1 MEKKENCLGHRIRK
15 LRENRELTQRDLSQI
30 LGLTPKMISFYE
42 NNQRTPPVDIL
53 AKIAEIFQ
61 VSTDYL
67 LGIDSTAQSSLVY
80 KLNWETIKLAFPDAC
95 ILIKEDSDLLDY
107 YHNLSLK
114 DKRWIMGQMIDRL
127 ERYEEDE
134 KAKNIDKKKTSGL

>member
-1 MEKKENCLGHRIRK
+1 
-15 LRENRELTQRDLSQI
+15 
-30 LGLTPKMISFYE
+30 MISFYE

-53 AKIAEIFQ
+53 AKLAEIFQ

-80 KLNWETIKLAFPDAC
+80 KLNWETIKLAFPDAF
-95 ILIKEDSDLLDY
+95 ILNKEDSDLLDY

>member
-80 KLNWETIKLAFPDAC
+80 KLNWETIKLAFPDA
-95 ILIKEDSDLLDY
+95 
-107 YHNLSLK
+107 NLSLK